1 MCNEFDGDIPMTIT
15 CPVCGRLA
23 TPWNPVF
30 DEHEFC
36 MCMWTGRKPQ
46 EEREDKEDVQ
56 PI

>member
-15 CPVCGRLA
+15 CPVCGRIA

-36 MCMWTGRKPQ
+36 LCMWTGRKPQ
-46 EEREDKEDVQ
+46 EEREDENND
-56 PI
+56 